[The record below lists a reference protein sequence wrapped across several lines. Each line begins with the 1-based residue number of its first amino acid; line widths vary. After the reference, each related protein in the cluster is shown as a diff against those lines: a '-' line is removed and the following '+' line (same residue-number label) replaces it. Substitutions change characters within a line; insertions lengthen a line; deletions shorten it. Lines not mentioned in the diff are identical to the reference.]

1 MSTKAGT
8 IEVRRPSGFTLWAA
22 AVSVLAAA
30 AVIMSS
36 VALSQAVRTSDSE
49 PAAVAA
55 PLWDAGKLE
64 AMEGRV
70 LAASVG
76 SSAYALW
83 DDAKLEA
90 MSGRVLAASVGSSGF
105 TL

>member
-30 AVIMSS
+30 ALIMSA
-36 VALSQAVRTSDSE
+36 VALSQAVRTSDHE
-49 PAAVAA
+49 AAGVGA

-76 SSAYALW
+76 SHAYALW
-83 DDAKLEA
+83 DAGKLEA
-90 MSGRVLAASVGSSGF
+90 MEGRVLAEE
-105 TL
+105 